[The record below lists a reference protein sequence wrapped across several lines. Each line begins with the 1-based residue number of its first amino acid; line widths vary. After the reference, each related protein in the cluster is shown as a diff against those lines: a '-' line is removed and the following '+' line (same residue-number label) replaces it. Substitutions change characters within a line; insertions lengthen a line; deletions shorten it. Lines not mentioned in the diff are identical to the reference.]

1 MDEVIVDFHKSAFN
15 HEINKED
22 IIHALKHRIHD
33 ASIDG
38 FSDKYA
44 VIGPNRAGNL
54 LEILFDSIDENN
66 ICVYH
71 AMNIRKSFIKRLGL

>member
-1 MDEVIVDFHKSAFN
+1 MDVVTVDFHQLAFN
-15 HEINKED
+15 NDISKED

-38 FSDKYA
+38 FSEKYA

-54 LEILFDSIDENN
+54 LEILFDSIDDNN

-71 AMNIRKSFIKRLGL
+71 AMMIRNSFIKRLGL